1 MVSTAVT
8 HEELETW
15 RNIENSAGELN
26 DQELL
31 ATYGNTELTRT
42 LLQEFTLNGRSRGWL
57 GDAIVSPYMAMLQVS
72 CRVLLASI
80 SFNVF
85 MLLQERNEV
94 MRPYGIAPTVTFVQ
108 PYLYILLAQGSRG
121 YDFANVNRR
130 RAWQFP
136 VAVRHA
142 VVHFVTMS
150 ACDL

>member
-42 LLQEFTLNGRSRGWL
+42 LLQEFLVNGPSSGWL
-57 GDAIVSPYMAMLQVS
+57 GDAIVSPYMTMLQVS
-72 CRVLLASI
+72 VELVASS
-80 SFNVF
+80 SFKMF
-85 MLLQERNEV
+85 MPLQERNEI

-108 PYLYILLAQGSRG
+108 PYLYILLAQGIRG

-142 VVHFVTMS
+142 VVNFVTMS